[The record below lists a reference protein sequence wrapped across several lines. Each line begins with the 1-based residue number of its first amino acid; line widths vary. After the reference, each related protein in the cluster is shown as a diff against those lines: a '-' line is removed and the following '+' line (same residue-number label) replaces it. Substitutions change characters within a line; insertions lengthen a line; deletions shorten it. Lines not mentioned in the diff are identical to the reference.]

1 MWSGAQQEK
10 QSATYRQ
17 VQHCVYIHV
26 LIEDIR
32 MTFYSDISK
41 KKMTTPKFSHV
52 QNDYMLAKWNG
63 DWNYQSEEQQKT
75 FITDYMADDVSKN

>member
-1 MWSGAQQEK
+1 
-10 QSATYRQ
+10 
-17 VQHCVYIHV
+17 
-26 LIEDIR
+26 